1 MRSDYVAGLTALV
14 AELDSTDESWRN
26 NPLYS
31 NGQKTV
37 ALLGFIAQMLAQEF
51 DEKNDVEVCDLGTIE
66 FG

>member
-1 MRSDYVAGLTALV
+1 MRSNYVAGLAALV
-14 AELDSTDESWRN
+14 SELESTDESWRS

-31 NGQKTV
+31 EGQKTV
-37 ALLGFIAQMLAQEF
+37 ALLGYIAQMLAQEF